1 MTQEN
6 VQLEREPIAIQEKNP
21 HPRISASYFFKTFL
35 VVGFPLHVWALLMV
49 FRDIE
54 FVSERTDMWDA
65 IGYAGYSMMF
75 TLVESL
81 ILAVIVWG
89 LSLLLP
95 RKWSNQRALSVTG
108 SAFLVVAG
116 ASIVDMAFHAFN
128 QARISRQYLHGLE
141 NFTSLT
147 YALIA
152 AAVLVGI
159 AVSVFLILKTKWGE
173 KTFSEVFDRIILLG
187 YFYLFLDLA
196 GIVIVILRNVSEKL

>member
-1 MTQEN
+1 M
-6 VQLEREPIAIQEKNP
+6 
-21 HPRISASYFFKTFL
+21 
-35 VVGFPLHVWALLMV
+35 
-49 FRDIE
+49 
-54 FVSERTDMWDA
+54 
-65 IGYAGYSMMF
+65 
-75 TLVESL
+75 
-81 ILAVIVWG
+81 
-89 LSLLLP
+89 
-95 RKWSNQRALSVTG
+95 
-108 SAFLVVAG
+108 VAG

>member
-6 VQLEREPIAIQEKNP
+6 VQLKREPITMQEKSP
-21 HPRISASYFFKTFL
+21 HSRISFSYFFKTL
-35 VVGFPLHVWALLMV
+35 LIVGFPLHVWALLMV

-54 FVSERTDMWDA
+54 FVAERTEMWDA
-65 IGYAGYSMMF
+65 IGYAGYTMMF

-81 ILAVIVWG
+81 ILSVIVWA

-95 RKWSNQRALSVTG
+95 RKWSHQRALSVSG

-128 QARISRQYLHGLE
+128 EARISRQYLHGLE

-152 AAVLVGI
+152 AAVLIGI

-173 KTFSEVFDRIILLG
+173 RAFAEVFDRIILLG

-196 GIVIVILRNVSEKL
+196 GIIIVILRNVSEKI